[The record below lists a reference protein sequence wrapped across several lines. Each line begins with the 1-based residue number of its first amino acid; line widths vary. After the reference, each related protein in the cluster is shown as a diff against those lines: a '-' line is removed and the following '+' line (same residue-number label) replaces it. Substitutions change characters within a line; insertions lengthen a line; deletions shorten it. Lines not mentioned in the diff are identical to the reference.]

1 MLKLDGIMTA
11 LVTPLNSDGTVDEQT
26 LTALID
32 YQIAHKVHSLL
43 LLGGTGEYTSMT
55 MEERFRAVDIT
66 VKAVNKR
73 VPLVVGVLE
82 TGVGECLKFCK
93 YCKNAGADA
102 MLVLTPFYIMG
113 TQDALAEFYKTLDRE
128 VDMPIPVSY
137 THLDVYKRQAQ
148 CQPVQH
154 HLRDGPTGRLQ
165 IPAIGGQDV
174 RCAALQGP
182 GHLQQRPVLP
192 LRIRQSHG
200 SLGAPGLLQQFY
212 CCH

>member
-11 LVTPLNSDGTVDEQT
+11 LVTPLNSDGTVDEQA

-128 VDMPIPVSY
+128 VDMPILIYNIPYRTNVNVLPDTVVRLTKEMKNLVGIKECASMTQAMEVLLKAGDKISVLTGDEFSAVSPVSY
-137 THLDVYKRQAQ
+137 THLT
-148 CQPVQH
+148 
-154 HLRDGPTGRLQ
+154 LPTT
-165 IPAIGGQDV
+165 
-174 RCAALQGP
+174 
-182 GHLQQRPVLP
+182 
-192 LRIRQSHG
+192 
-200 SLGAPGLLQQFY
+200 
-212 CCH
+212 

>member
-11 LVTPLNSDGTVDEQT
+11 LVTPLNSDGTVDEQA

-102 MLVLTPFYIMG
+102 MLA
-113 TQDALAEFYKTLDRE
+113 DALLYHGHPGRPCRVLQNA
-128 VDMPIPVSY
+128 
-137 THLDVYKRQAQ
+137 
-148 CQPVQH
+148 
-154 HLRDGPTGRLQ
+154 GP
-165 IPAIGGQDV
+165 
-174 RCAALQGP
+174 
-182 GHLQQRPVLP
+182 
-192 LRIRQSHG
+192 
-200 SLGAPGLLQQFY
+200 
-212 CCH
+212 